1 MIILSCSR
9 FIKGRFLGGPNYSK
23 QLHTLHWS
31 LWRRRNQRRSFS
43 IPILAAISWLERIW
57 WLLVPRQLV
66 AMRHLCTCAASRHGG
81 TIPPSPTHLIPPWCS
96 HETYIPLH
104 PSLPQLSTLVTVL
117 SGSPGTLSSHRCA
130 TYEHQ
135 TWSNILATEINIA
148 KGTRDT
154 GIEYF

>member
-9 FIKGRFLGGPNYSK
+9 FKGRFLGGPNYSK

-66 AMRHLCTCAASRHGG
+66 AMHPLCSCAASRHGG

-148 KGTRDT
+148 KGTRDP
-154 GIEYF
+154 GI